1 MGRGGQSSL
10 QEPGSVGFMLNFSST
25 RRRAGLVAITTA
37 ALLGVCG
44 CQAPVNIEDADVPAW
59 KEKVLPAASGVVLED
74 SGKILN
80 RDPLVQESP
89 NVPAG
94 SYTLTMA
101 CDGGGKAYFAVS
113 SGGTKIA
120 DAAAACNG
128 SLDVVKIK
136 MPVSGTLNISTSSVD
151 APLIFAYHVVA
162 AAA

>member
-1 MGRGGQSSL
+1 
-10 QEPGSVGFMLNFSST
+10 MLNFSST
-25 RRRAGLVAITTA
+25 GRFAGLVAISA
-37 ALLGVCG
+37 ASLLGVSA
-44 CQAPVNIEDADVPAW
+44 CQAPVNIQDADVPAW
-59 KEKVLPAASGVVLED
+59 REKVLPAASTAVLED

-80 RDPLVQESP
+80 RDPLVKESA

-113 SGGTKIA
+113 SGGGKIT

-136 MPVSGTLNISTSSVD
+136 VPGSGAISISTSSVD
-151 APLIFAYHVVA
+151 APLVFAYHLVPA
-162 AAA
+162 TS

>member
-1 MGRGGQSSL
+1 
-10 QEPGSVGFMLNFSST
+10 MLNFSST
-25 RRRAGLVAITTA
+25 RRRSGLVAITA
-37 ALLGVCG
+37 AAMLGVCG
-44 CQAPVNIEDADVPAW
+44 CQGPVNIENADVPAW
-59 KEKVLPAASGVVLED
+59 KEKVLPTANGVVLED

-94 SYTLTMA
+94 NYTLTMA

-113 SGGTKIA
+113 SGGNKVA

-136 MPVSGTLNISTSSVD
+136 VPATGPLSISTSSVD
-151 APLIFAYHVVA
+151 APLIFAYQVVSPA
-162 AAA
+162 A